1 MSLASQRR
9 TLRRMV
15 LASLAG
21 AVIDL
26 NGAPRYVHQGWFL
39 ISDANLV
46 VIVLMIL
53 VFALAIWL
61 PFPGGGEEESG

>member
-1 MSLASQRR
+1 MTVSLID
-9 TLRRMV
+9 
-15 LASLAG
+15 

-26 NGAPRYVHQGWFL
+26 NGSPRYVHQGWFL

-46 VIVLMIL
+46 VVGLMIA

-61 PFPGGGEEESG
+61 PFPGARRKR